1 MTPRDVS
8 SGSPLA
14 RRRRRG
20 RRLIALLG
28 VILALTILGPPLA
41 ALDPFT
47 QHLADELQPPSRMHP
62 CGQDKLG
69 RDVLARLVVGAGISL
84 GVGIAVVAVS
94 ASIGLILGALAGTL
108 GGRVDRALM
117 GLVDVLLAFPGLLL
131 AIALVAVLGPS
142 VHNVVLSLCLLGWTG
157 YARLVRGEILS
168 LREREFVLAAHAL
181 GASPLRVA
189 ARHLAPGV
197 LGVMSVQA
205 TFGVAG
211 AIIAEGSLSFLG
223 LGVPPPLPS
232 WGAMLADAR
241 PYLLV
246 APHLTV
252 FPAATVMITVLSVNR
267 LGDLLRD
274 RLDVTGRA

>member
-8 SGSPLA
+8 CGSPLA